1 MEEILISRS
10 DSLNKKMVIE
20 AISMTEIKIYTQL
33 WEYCRLQGQRT
44 IEIIDEANTWDFRVN
59 LNEFSVRETFRHT
72 VKAIFEDAGN
82 WFLKNSKAFHPS
94 DSPAEDLNWAVE
106 RMTRAIANFSDT
118 DLKAEF
124 IFQWGEKTTVAGAIQ
139 QNLFHAV
146 GHFSQL
152 RNWTGIY
159 SRRKGE
165 ASDKS
170 IL

>member
-1 MEEILISRS
+1 MVDLSR
-10 DSLNKKMVIE
+10 NI
-20 AISMTEIKIYTQL
+20 A
-33 WEYCRLQGQRT
+33 C
-44 IEIIDEANTWDFRVN
+44 
-59 LNEFSVRETFRHT
+59 

-82 WFLKNSKAFHPS
+82 WFLKDSKAFHPS
-94 DSPAEDLNWAVE
+94 DSPVEDLNRAIE

-124 IFQWGEKTTVAGAIQ
+124 TFQWGQKTTVAGAIR

-152 RNWTGIY
+152 RNWVGIC
-159 SRRKGE
+159 SRAKGE
-165 ASDKS
+165 PSDKS